1 MENKFNGAF
10 GAFLQSFEGLLGEF
24 VNCAKPSSLIQ
35 RDGKEMMGESSR
47 GTQVGPKSPPKRLIE
62 GGLVGS
68 KVDWRHHRLF
78 NKLSFQLEGDFN
90 LNYILFL
97 SSTLAE

>member
-35 RDGKEMMGESSR
+35 RDGKEMMGESSLKA
-47 GTQVGPKSPPKRLIE
+47 QVDPKSSQERL
-62 GGLVGS
+62 
-68 KVDWRHHRLF
+68 
-78 NKLSFQLEGDFN
+78 
-90 LNYILFL
+90 
-97 SSTLAE
+97 T

>member
-35 RDGKEMMGESSR
+35 RDGREITRGSSQR
-47 GTQVGPKSPPKRLIE
+47 AQVDPKSRQETLI
-62 GGLVGS
+62 
-68 KVDWRHHRLF
+68 
-78 NKLSFQLEGDFN
+78 
-90 LNYILFL
+90 
-97 SSTLAE
+97 

>member
-35 RDGKEMMGESSR
+35 RDGEEMMGESSR
-47 GTQVGPKSPPKRLIE
+47 RAQVDPKSPQEI
-62 GGLVGS
+62 
-68 KVDWRHHRLF
+68 
-78 NKLSFQLEGDFN
+78 
-90 LNYILFL
+90 
-97 SSTLAE
+97 